1 MHYNQAYTTRRINHS
16 SLFAKGNV
24 SALATIASRSFRR
37 MALSIAFCVSM
48 GAIGSLSGA
57 AQAQDGRSASD
68 SQAGNAAVAN
78 SAVSQS
84 SPSITRAASHS
95 DNVIIILDDSGSMR
109 ERMQRDRGTRMD
121 AAKAALEQVIGQID
135 PNTNVGILLLNG
147 ARQNKNWLVPFGTL
161 NKDNAIQRIRALQ
174 PGGGTPLGE
183 AMRVAANAMLELR
196 SKNFYGTYRLVV
208 VTDGEAS
215 DPQLLAQFLP
225 DILSRGL
232 LVDAIGVDMK
242 SDHSLAT
249 KVHSYR
255 RANDLQSLSNAIQ
268 EILAEQPQQDQAGS
282 DADFALL
289 EALGDVDVS
298 EVLTALAK
306 PNNGPITGIP
316 SHLANAP
323 SNGGAS
329 SNGWVSM
336 PSPASPATAVQTPDS
351 SHNTTRVT
359 SFTGWLTQ
367 VVGTICS
374 CFVPLILILIFLFA
388 ILNSKKSGRS
398 GGK

>member
-1 MHYNQAYTTRRINHS
+1 MHCKRAYPTQSTHPTP
-16 SLFAKGNV
+16 LFAKSIYSH
-24 SALATIASRSFRR
+24 SAINAFRLSRRIA
-37 MALSIAFCVSM
+37 LLTVFCVAIS
-48 GAIGSLSGA
+48 AIGSLGGMTL
-57 AQAQDGRSASD
+57 AQDGRSATD
-68 SQAGNAAVAN
+68 SAAGNAVATN
-78 SAVSQS
+78 SAAAQISG
-84 SPSITRAASHS
+84 PSISRAASHS

-109 ERMQRDRGTRMD
+109 ERMPRDRGTRMD

-135 PNTNVGILLLNG
+135 PKTNVGILLLNG
-147 ARQNKNWLVPFGTL
+147 ARQYKNWLVPFETL

-183 AMRVAANAMLELR
+183 AMRVGANTLLDLR

-316 SHLANAP
+316 SHQADVP
-323 SNGGAS
+323 SNGGS
-329 SNGWVSM
+329 GSIGWVSM
-336 PSPASPATAVQTPDS
+336 QPQASPSAPPSQGSPQTTSVP
-351 SHNTTRVT
+351 
-359 SFTGWLTQ
+359 SFTRWIVQ

-388 ILNSKKSGRS
+388 ILNSKNSGRS

>member
-1 MHYNQAYTTRRINHS
+1 MHYNQAYSTLKKNHS
-16 SLFAKGNV
+16 SLFAKGNI
-24 SALATIASRSFRR
+24 SPLATIASCTFRR

-323 SNGGAS
+323 SNGGSS

-336 PSPASPATAVQTPDS
+336 PSPPTPATAVQTPDS